1 MRIEI
6 VERDEGVCDLTGK
19 KDVEIWSVR
28 PRGGSVTR
36 VCTARLPEVLRVLA
50 SVPSGSAGN
59 NAAQPPAPPA
69 NAGKAA
75 PPKIREGA

>member
-19 KDVEIWSVR
+19 KDVEIWAVR

-50 SVPSGSAGN
+50 SVPAAGSANGN
-59 NAAQPPAPPA
+59 AQAANTP
-69 NAGKAA
+69 GKPAA
-75 PPKIREGA
+75 PKTREGA

>member
-6 VERDEGVCDLTGK
+6 VEREPEGVCDLTGK

-36 VCTARLPEVLRVLA
+36 VCTARLPEVLRVLS
-50 SVPSGSAGN
+50 SVPPGSSGN
-59 NAAQPPAPPA
+59 NTAQSPS
-69 NAGKAA
+69 NTGKVAA
-75 PPKIREGA
+75 PKMREGAA